1 MTQMNS
7 IFTFILILY
16 LAHLLACCW
25 YWVGTSEDPE
35 GWVVRNDV
43 HNLTEAPH
51 SAKYAASIYTIF
63 KLGDGFAVTPQEQVF
78 AFASEIAI
86 SLIYGALAGVMS
98 TMMMAGSVGEQ
109 EYLVKLAQLK
119 VCSTPSGLPCPPPRA
134 RLTRHPS
141 HVMCSGV
148 DEGEAHDD
156 VGEGAADV
164 AVLRQP
170 PVLLLL

>member
-119 VCSTPSGLPCPPPRA
+119 VCSTPSGLPSPPLRA
-134 RLTRHPS
+134 RLTRNLWH
-141 HVMCSGV
+141 
-148 DEGEAHDD
+148 
-156 VGEGAADV
+156 
-164 AVLRQP
+164 VLRRG
-170 PVLLLL
+170 

>member
-119 VCSTPSGLPCPPPRA
+119 VCSTPSWLAESPIES
-134 RLTRHPS
+134 PS
-141 HVMCSGV
+141 DT
-148 DEGEAHDD
+148 DEP
-156 VGEGAADV
+156 V
-164 AVLRQP
+164 AVLRRG
-170 PVLLLL
+170 